1 MDLLFL
7 VHLGSTLAMAGLIW
21 FVQIVHYPLF
31 AAVGPERF
39 VAYETLH
46 AQLTSVVVVPFMCAE
61 AFTAATLLWLRPPGV
76 SFALAAA
83 GLALVVLI
91 WLSTFVVQV
100 PLHQTLAS
108 GFDADA
114 HRRLVGSNWIRTVLW
129 SLRAALVLWMAAGW
143 RAAA

>member
-31 AAVGPERF
+31 AAVGVERF
-39 VAYETLH
+39 VAYEELH
-46 AQLTSVVVVPFMCAE
+46 ARLTSIVVVPLMCAE
-61 AFTAATLLWLRPPGV
+61 AFSAAALLWLRPPAI
-76 SFALAAA
+76 SFALAAE

-91 WLSTFVVQV
+91 WLSTFFVQV
-100 PLHQTLAS
+100 PLHQTLAG

-129 SLRAALVLWMAAGW
+129 SLRAGLVLWMAAGW

>member
-1 MDLLFL
+1 MALLLL

-31 AAVGPERF
+31 AHVGPERF
-39 VAYETLH
+39 ASYEALH
-46 AQLTSVVVVPFMCAE
+46 SQLTSLVVVPLMCTE
-61 AFTAATLLWLRPPGV
+61 AFTAAALLWLRPPGV

-91 WLSTFVVQV
+91 WLSTFFVQV
-100 PLHQTLAS
+100 PLHQALAA

-114 HRRLVGSNWIRTVLW
+114 HRRLVGSNWVRTVLW
-129 SLRAALVLWMAAGW
+129 SLRAVVVLWMAAGW